1 METVS
6 IRVTINVSRMVKFDS
21 RPCEVDLANVTVAET
36 QDYVD
41 LKVAGAAVTKLTAE
55 ADQKAARIMAANVAL
70 RAAYDAAE
78 SDG

>member
-21 RPCEVDLANVTVAET
+21 RPGEGDLANVTVAET